1 MSDNEE
7 STIVVT
13 DKAAR
18 RRFIRRGAS
27 LVAMAGL
34 ASSAGQAYGD
44 DCDRAQ
50 VGEKNAKAPGSDSDT
65 GEAADATGCGR
76 RPPPK
81 ISQRNLT
88 DIIDSEKVEKI
99 KA

>member
-1 MSDNEE
+1 MSDKEE
-7 STIVVT
+7 NGIVVT
-13 DKAAR
+13 DKASR

-44 DCDRAQ
+44 DCDQAQ

-65 GEAADATGCGR
+65 GEQADASGCGR

-81 ISQRNLT
+81 ISQKNLT
-88 DIIDSEKVEKI
+88 DTVESMEVEKI
-99 KA
+99 KV